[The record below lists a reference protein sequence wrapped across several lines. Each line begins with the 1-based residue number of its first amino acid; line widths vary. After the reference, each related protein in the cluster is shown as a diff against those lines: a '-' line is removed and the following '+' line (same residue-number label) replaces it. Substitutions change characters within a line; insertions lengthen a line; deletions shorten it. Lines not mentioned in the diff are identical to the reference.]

1 MKCWRAMQ
9 PDDLPAVAAIS
20 DAVHGRY
27 TETLAVYA
35 ERLALF
41 PSGCFVFANA
51 EHIAGYLITHPWR
64 HEAPPPL
71 GALIGAL
78 PSDADCLYIHDLA
91 LLPEARGTGA
101 GAQAA
106 QQAIAVAATEG
117 FREIVLLA
125 VAGADRFWAG
135 QGFAPV
141 ADANLAAELC
151 ASYGPEVVY
160 MWRLVG

>member
-27 TETLAVYA
+27 TEPLAVYA

-51 EHIAGYLITHPWR
+51 EHIAGYLFTHPWR

-78 PSDADCLYIHDLA
+78 PSNADCLYLHDLA

-106 QQAIAVAATEG
+106 QRAIAVAATEG
-117 FREIVLLA
+117 FREIVLVA

-160 MWRLVG
+160 MRRLVG

>member
-27 TETLAVYA
+27 TEPLAVYA
-35 ERLALF
+35 ERHALF

-51 EHIAGYLITHPWR
+51 EHITGYLITHPWR

-78 PSDADCLYIHDLA
+78 PSDADRLYLHDLA

-106 QQAIAVAATEG
+106 QRAIAVAAAEG
-117 FREIVLLA
+117 FGRIVLVA
-125 VAGADRFWAG
+125 VAGADRFWAS
-135 QGFAPV
+135 QGFTPV

-160 MWRLVG
+160 MRRTVG